1 MRKTQS
7 IWTAVVMTGFVMFSA
22 NMAFSETPSASGVDK
37 NKAGQSDI
45 NKNDHGAGINCAP
58 AGSSPSQKD
67 QAVGNDSPLTKN
79 SQSKK
84 DEASAPSS
92 APCDQSAQPNNSIS
106 KGSGDKGAGTSNA
119 TPDNKV
125 GPDNHVK

>member
-1 MRKTQS
+1 MRKTQA
-7 IWTAVVMTGFVMFSA
+7 IWTAVLMTGFVMLGA
-22 NMAFSETPSASGVDK
+22 NMAFSETPSTGADA
-37 NKAGQSDI
+37 NKSQSDI
-45 NKNDHGAGINCAP
+45 NKGDHGAGINCPP
-58 AGSSPSQKD
+58 AGSSMEKKD

-106 KGSGDKGAGTSNA
+106 KGSGDKGAGSSGV
-119 TPDNKV
+119 TPDSKA